1 MKRYFAIILFVAAL
15 ASCTP
20 KLYDAQV
27 EVPENYRFAGDFPQ
41 DSVSLPF
48 AWWEIFGDST
58 LNRLV
63 EHALENNR
71 NLAQAASRIFEA
83 RANIAVA
90 RAPFLPSVGLNV
102 SAQGNYTEPTGTTQ
116 QYTIEPSISWEV
128 PLFGTLRSAN
138 RAAKAALYSSEWG
151 YRGVMLSLTA
161 EVATSYFTVLQ
172 YTRDLRIAR
181 QSYVLRRESAALV
194 DSLAR
199 YGMSNGVA
207 LQQAMSLVYQ
217 AEADIPQ
224 YQRAVEQS
232 RLALCV
238 LLGENPS
245 YFGDETFDD
254 ALLDNYQV
262 MDIPVGLLRN
272 CSSGVPTSWRLRS
285 TWMRRPRTWGLPASK
300 RFPFDYADRSRGYR
314 FQFDRRYFRRS
325 FVGVVGRRVARAA
338 DL

>member
-1 MKRYFAIILFVAAL
+1 M
-15 ASCTP
+15 
-20 KLYDAQV
+20 
-27 EVPENYRFAGDFPQ
+27 
-41 DSVSLPF
+41 
-48 AWWEIFGDST
+48 
-58 LNRLV
+58 
-63 EHALENNR
+63 
-71 NLAQAASRIFEA
+71 
-83 RANIAVA
+83 
-90 RAPFLPSVGLNV
+90 
-102 SAQGNYTEPTGTTQ
+102 
-116 QYTIEPSISWEV
+116 
-128 PLFGTLRSAN
+128 
-138 RAAKAALYSSEWG
+138 
-151 YRGVMLSLTA
+151 
-161 EVATSYFTVLQ
+161 
-172 YTRDLRIAR
+172 
-181 QSYVLRRESAALV
+181 

-262 MDIPVGLLRN
+262 MDIPVGLPSEL
-272 CSSGVPTSWRLRS
+272 LE
-285 TWMRRPRTWGLPASK
+285 RRPDIMEASFNMDEAAANVGLAREQAFSV
-300 RFPFDYADRSRGYR
+300 DYADRSRGYR

-325 FVGVVGRRVARAA
+325 FVGVVGRRVACAA

>member
-1 MKRYFAIILFVAAL
+1 MKRYFAIILFAAAL

-90 RAPFLPSVGLNV
+90 RAPFLPSVGLNL

-172 YTRDLRIAR
+172 YTRD
-181 QSYVLRRESAALV
+181 
-194 DSLAR
+194 
-199 YGMSNGVA
+199 
-207 LQQAMSLVYQ
+207 
-217 AEADIPQ
+217 P
-224 YQRAVEQS
+224 
-232 RLALCV
+232 
-238 LLGENPS
+238 
-245 YFGDETFDD
+245 
-254 ALLDNYQV
+254 
-262 MDIPVGLLRN
+262 
-272 CSSGVPTSWRLRS
+272 
-285 TWMRRPRTWGLPASK
+285 
-300 RFPFDYADRSRGYR
+300 ADRPAELCAAPGVGGARGFARPLRHVQRRGPSASHEPRLSGRGRYSAVSACPSSSRVWP
-314 FQFDRRYFRRS
+314 
-325 FVGVVGRRVARAA
+325 FVSCSARIPPISGTK
-338 DL
+338 LSTMPCWTIIR